1 MFIFDWCSLRLMHDS
16 YVWCRAKVRVYWSD
30 RPDQQLISPST
41 VSKVL
46 RNKEKYLYQDE
57 GNRSPARKPKGKF
70 PDIERALANWAKNHQ
85 KQGLPMSDTLI
96 KEKLHHFS
104 LTVGNSEQHIK
115 AANSSSW
122 LEKFKQKNNLM
133 GAKSRKNSLAEESE
147 ASAPPSGAQTPSISP
162 TSPPPTKEPSPV
174 LKTESPDLSQQI
186 DFFANHKPYHSLSNA
201 SLASAFNEGGSTTF
215 SPGPQ
220 SPPSPFFT
228 SPDLASPYIA
238 QGSQVSSRRPSV
250 SAPSN
255 AYPPQRSRSQTF
267 PMLGIETGSYV
278 SPPSSEPLT
287 PKLAGQAVHDGDMN
301 GNHVLGSIEEMHDGL
316 QALPPSS
323 MHPPPP
329 PPMIPSPQ
337 QHAHPHSSPIT
348 PSSAVSS
355 QMGGVNPSLED
366 TKRALEVVMN
376 FFQNQSNG
384 SLEPQEYMMMGKL
397 MEKLKLHHH
406 VNGGGEMP
414 GGMHRIPSG
423 DFKHAGFV
431 GKD

>member
-1 MFIFDWCSLRLMHDS
+1 
-16 YVWCRAKVRVYWSD
+16 
-30 RPDQQLISPST
+30 
-41 VSKVL
+41 
-46 RNKEKYLYQDE
+46 
-57 GNRSPARKPKGKF
+57 
-70 PDIERALANWAKNHQ
+70 
-85 KQGLPMSDTLI
+85 MSDALI

-147 ASAPPSGAQTPSISP
+147 ASAPPSGTHTPSISP
-162 TSPPPTKEPSPV
+162 TSPPPTKESTPV
-174 LKTESPDLSQQI
+174 TDKDLVKRESPDLSQQV

-220 SPPSPFFT
+220 SPPSPFFA
-228 SPDLASPYIA
+228 SPDVASPYIT
-238 QGSQVSSRRPSV
+238 QSSQLPSRIPSV
-250 SAPSN
+250 SAPGT
-255 AYPPQRSRSQTF
+255 AYPPQRPRSQTF

-287 PKLAGQAVHDGDMN
+287 PKLAGQAVHESDLN
-301 GNHVLGSIEEMHDGL
+301 GNHVLGSIEEMHDGMHG
-316 QALPPSS
+316 LPASS

-329 PPMIPSPQ
+329 PIIPSPQ
-337 QHAHPHSSPIT
+337 LHAHPHSSPIT
-348 PSSAVSS
+348 PSSAISS
-355 QMGGVNPSLED
+355 QLGANPSLEE
-366 TKRALEVVMN
+366 TKRALEVVMS

-384 SLEPQEYMMMGKL
+384 SLEPQEYMMMGQL